1 MFEASFTDAHALSAG
16 LSLNHDHLSQDYRLQ
31 HNATGEITHDTEKE
45 TVVFTTEPPM
55 HCEGCENRIKNNLRF
70 EKGIKKIATDVEKQ
84 TVTITYDA
92 DKTTVENLIKG
103 FEKIEY
109 MATEV
114 KPGEQPDADKCTQ
127 GECQPE
133 TQPVAPVP

>member
-1 MFEASFTDAHALSAG
+1 MKKFLLLLMVAMTVMTASAKD
-16 LSLNHDHLSQDYRLQ
+16 
-31 HNATGEITHDTEKE
+31 IK

-70 EKGIKKIATDVEKQ
+70 EKGIKKIETNVEKQ

-103 FEKIEY
+103 FEKIDY
-109 MATEV
+109 IATEV
-114 KPGEQPDADKCTQ
+114 KDG
-127 GECQPE
+127 GQPE
-133 TQPVAPVP
+133 ATECTEGHCPPVTPTP

>member
-1 MFEASFTDAHALSAG
+1 MKKFLLLLMVALTVMAASAKD
-16 LSLNHDHLSQDYRLQ
+16 
-31 HNATGEITHDTEKE
+31 IK

-70 EKGIKKIATDVEKQ
+70 EKGIKKIVTDVEKQ

-103 FEKIEY
+103 FEKIDY
-109 MATEV
+109 VATEI
-114 KPGEQPDADKCTQ
+114 KDGEQPESTECTK
-127 GECQPE
+127 GECPSE
-133 TQPVAPVP
+133 TQAATPTP